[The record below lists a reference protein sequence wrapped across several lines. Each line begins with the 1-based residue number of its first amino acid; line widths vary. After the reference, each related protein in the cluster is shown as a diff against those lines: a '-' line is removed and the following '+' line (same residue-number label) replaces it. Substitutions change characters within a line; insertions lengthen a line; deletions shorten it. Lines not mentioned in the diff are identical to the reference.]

1 MDIQKTENKLPAT
14 LLPLS
19 KSELCVMLSSNNLA
33 GVANILPSTLKN
45 ALGQP
50 PICDLERVVGR
61 TQIVRYIEF
70 ELVKM
75 SSLIS
80 VGGNLNDAQVQ
91 FIATQMVEMF
101 PNESLADFKLC
112 FQRGCI
118 GQYGE
123 IYRMDGIVLRQ
134 WMEKY
139 LEEKYSIVEDV
150 WAKQKEAEKK
160 PIQSETENDWLK
172 VWKEAVDKLP
182 HQHRFDLTDEEIRKE
197 GQSRPTP
204 IEYKPSVVAQ
214 AESVASH
221 REKVNQARRKY
232 FLAAKPDATEEQIE
246 AYIRKMDQFS
256 DL

>member
-1 MDIQKTENKLPAT
+1 MDIQKTNNLPPTLQKL
-14 LLPLS
+14 S
-19 KSELCVMLSSNNLA
+19 QSELCKTIQASNFQATSDL
-33 GVANILPSTLKN
+33 LPSTIKN
-45 ALGQP
+45 AIGQP
-50 PICDLERVVGR
+50 PLCELIKATSLEQV
-61 TQIVRYIEF
+61 TLYIQF
-70 ELVKM
+70 ELIKM
-75 SSLIS
+75 SSLVS
-80 VGGNLNDAQVQ
+80 VGGNLNNAQVQ
-91 FIATQMVEMF
+91 FIAQNLVEMF
-101 PNESLADFKLC
+101 PNETLADFKLC

-197 GQSRPTP
+197 GQARPAP
-204 IEYKPSVVAQ
+204 IEYKPSAVAQ

-221 REKVNQARRKY
+221 RQKVNEARRKY
-232 FLAAKPDATEEQIE
+232 FLSAYPNAEEEEIQ
-246 AYIRKMDQFS
+246 AYLNKFKAI
-256 DL
+256 

>member
-1 MDIQKTENKLPAT
+1 
-14 LLPLS
+14 
-19 KSELCVMLSSNNLA
+19 
-33 GVANILPSTLKN
+33 
-45 ALGQP
+45 
-50 PICDLERVVGR
+50 
-61 TQIVRYIEF
+61 
-70 ELVKM
+70 M
-75 SSLIS
+75 SSLVS
-80 VGGNLNDAQVQ
+80 VGANLNNAQVQ
-91 FIATQMVEMF
+91 FIAQNLVEMF
-101 PNESLADFKLC
+101 PNETLADFKLC

-197 GQSRPTP
+197 GQARPAP
-204 IEYKPSVVAQ
+204 IEYKPSAVAQ

-221 REKVNQARRKY
+221 RQKVNEARRKY
-232 FLAAKPDATEEQIE
+232 FLSAYPNAEEEEIQ
-246 AYIRKMDQFS
+246 AYLNKFKAI
-256 DL
+256 